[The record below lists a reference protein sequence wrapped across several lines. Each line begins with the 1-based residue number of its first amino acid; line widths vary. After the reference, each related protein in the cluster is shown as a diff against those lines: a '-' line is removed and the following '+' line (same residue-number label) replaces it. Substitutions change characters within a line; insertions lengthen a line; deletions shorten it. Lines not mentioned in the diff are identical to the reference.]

1 MEYSSTLVPAY
12 GRDYRSKKA
21 IQADLKEGRLDFRIC
36 DVSSRWDGSYVNGQQ
51 LSADGYTSVWV
62 RYAGLR
68 KLAQVTL

>member
-1 MEYSSTLVPAY
+1 MEFSSTLVPAY

-36 DVSSRWDGSYVNGQQ
+36 DVASRWDGSYVNGQQ

-62 RYAGLR
+62 RYSNLR
-68 KLAQVTL
+68 KIAQVTL